1 MVSHAVSHRV
11 ITTGISNDLNLRSFT
26 KFHTTA
32 AKISCDI
39 FSFVLV
45 LQYVSRGTC
54 TQCVPIVLFANHDQ
68 LIDRSDR
75 VSNTSFVCWQSNM
88 RYYLC
93 KKKSSFLQ
101 FLNQPSLFVSQE
113 ALSID
118 SLPQVISK
126 QLQSAEFKE
135 SAPSH
140 YSALLKTNNVSS
152 ARGW

>member
-1 MVSHAVSHRV
+1 MVSHEVSHRV
-11 ITTGISNDLNLRSFT
+11 ITTGISNDLNLRNFR

-32 AKISCDI
+32 SKIRCDI
-39 FSFVLV
+39 FSFVHV
-45 LQYVSRGTC
+45 VQYVSRGTC
-54 TQCVPIVLFANHDQ
+54 TQCVPIVLLANRDQ

-88 RYYLC
+88 RFYPW
-93 KKKSSFLQ
+93 KKKFSFLQ

-118 SLPQVISK
+118 LLPQVISK
-126 QLQSAEFKE
+126 QLQCAGFKE
-135 SAPSH
+135 SAPLH
-140 YSALLKTNNVSS
+140 CSALLKTNNVSS

>member
-1 MVSHAVSHRV
+1 MVSHAVSHQV
-11 ITTGISNDLNLRSFT
+11 ITTGISNDLNLRSFK

-39 FSFVLV
+39 FSFVIV

-54 TQCVPIVLFANHDQ
+54 TQCVPIVLLANRDQ

-88 RYYLC
+88 RFYLW
-93 KKKSSFLQ
+93 KEKFSFLQ
-101 FLNQPSLFVSQE
+101 FQNLPTLFASHEV
-113 ALSID
+113 LSID
-118 SLPQVISK
+118 LLPQVMSK
-126 QLQSAEFKE
+126 QFQSAGFKE
-135 SAPSH
+135 FAPSH

>member
-1 MVSHAVSHRV
+1 MVSHAVSHQV
-11 ITTGISNDLNLRSFT
+11 ITTGISNDLNLRNFT

-32 AKISCDI
+32 SKIRCDI

-88 RYYLC
+88 RYYPC

-101 FLNQPSLFVSQE
+101 FQNQLSLFVSQE

-118 SLPQVISK
+118 SLLQVISK
-126 QLQSAEFKE
+126 QLQSAGFKE
-135 SAPSH
+135 SAPLH
-140 YSALLKTNNVSS
+140 CNALLKTNNVSS

>member
-1 MVSHAVSHRV
+1 MVSHAVSHQV
-11 ITTGISNDLNLRSFT
+11 ITTGISNDLNLRSFR

-32 AKISCDI
+32 SKIRCDI

-54 TQCVPIVLFANHDQ
+54 TQCVPIVLLANHDQ

-88 RYYLC
+88 RFYPW
-93 KKKSSFLQ
+93 KKKFSFLQ
-101 FLNQPSLFVSQE
+101 FQNLPTLFASHEV
-113 ALSID
+113 LSID
-118 SLPQVISK
+118 LLPQVMSK
-126 QLQSAEFKE
+126 QFQSAGFKE
-135 SAPSH
+135 FAPSH
-140 YSALLKTNNVSS
+140 SNALLKTNNVSS

>member
-1 MVSHAVSHRV
+1 MVSHAVSHQV

-39 FSFVLV
+39 FTFVLV

-54 TQCVPIVLFANHDQ
+54 TQCVPIVLLANRDQ

-88 RYYLC
+88 RFYPW
-93 KKKSSFLQ
+93 KKKFSFLQ
-101 FLNQPSLFVSQE
+101 FQNLLTLFVSQE

-118 SLPQVISK
+118 LLPQVISK
-126 QLQSAEFKE
+126 QLQSVVFKE
-135 SAPSH
+135 SAPLH
-140 YSALLKTNNVSS
+140 CSALLKTNNVSS

>member
-1 MVSHAVSHRV
+1 MVSHAVSHQV
-11 ITTGISNDLNLRSFT
+11 ITTGISNDLILRSFI

-88 RYYLC
+88 RYYPW
-93 KKKSSFLQ
+93 KKKFSFLQ

-126 QLQSAEFKE
+126 QLQSAGFKE
-135 SAPSH
+135 FVPSH